1 MQTLSSHPRTSAAHY
16 PADFAFDT
24 WINDQDDCLF
34 DDDLSS
40 FDTNWIVSATD
51 LFGTLELPIADE
63 QQNQYDEAA

>member
-1 MQTLSSHPRTSAAHY
+1 MQTLSSRPRTSAAHH

-24 WINDQDDCLF
+24 WVNDQDDYLL

-51 LFGTLELPIADE
+51 LFGTLEFPTADE
-63 QQNQYDEAA
+63 QQDYYDEAA

>member
-1 MQTLSSHPRTSAAHY
+1 MQTLRSRHTTGTTHR
-16 PADFAFDT
+16 PADFTFDT

-51 LFGTLELPIADE
+51 LFGTLEFPTADE
-63 QQNQYDEAA
+63 QQDYYDEAA